1 MLKHTLFALGMRK
14 DLCPRMA
21 YFELD
26 ELSLG
31 EHLVNDA
38 NARPQNQLATG
49 LFDEVTAQILI
60 RRKNNGLVHGDL
72 AEDLYCIARG
82 ADDITHR
89 LDLCAAIDIA
99 HDDVVRVLLSET
111 LEKMRWAALRQ
122 RAPGFQVR
130 DQDLLRWVENLR
142 RLSHK

>member
-14 DLCPRMA
+14 DLCARMT

-26 ELSLG
+26 EFSLG

-38 NARPQNQLATG
+38 NARPQNQIATG

-60 RRKNNGLVHGDL
+60 RRKNNGLVHRDL
-72 AEDLYCIARG
+72 AENPCCIARS

-89 LDLCAAIDIA
+89 LNLCAAIDIA
-99 HDDVVRVLLSET
+99 HDDVVRVLLSEP
-111 LEKMRWAALRQ
+111 LEQIRWAALRQ

-130 DQDLLRWVENLR
+130 DQDLLCW
-142 RLSHK
+142 